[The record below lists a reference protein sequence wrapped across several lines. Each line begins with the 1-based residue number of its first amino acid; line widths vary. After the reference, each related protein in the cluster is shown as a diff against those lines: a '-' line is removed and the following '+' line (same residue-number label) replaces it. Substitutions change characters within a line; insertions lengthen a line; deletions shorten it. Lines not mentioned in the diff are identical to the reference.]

1 MKFSSLLTE
10 PAPMN
15 PHTLGI
21 VMAIAALISVPV
33 SELIWTY
40 GGFLPVYA
48 WDIIA
53 CILAFCGILFMLTL
67 KRKRHIYKHE
77 VVYVAVYAIPTIAAM
92 SGLFLLASHYLIP
105 PLAQWLLQTF
115 A

>member
-1 MKFSSLLTE
+1 MKLFSLLTE

-15 PHTLGI
+15 PGTLGI
-21 VMAIAALISVPV
+21 VMAIAGLISVTV

-40 GGFLPVYA
+40 GGFSPVYA

-77 VVYVAVYAIPTIAAM
+77 VAYAAIYAIPTIAAM
-92 SGLFLLASHYLIP
+92 TGISVLASHYLKP
-105 PLAQWLLQTF
+105 PLVQWLRQTF